1 MNEQLTKRIRGRV
14 ALITAAAMVLL
25 VAAPAFAEKDKE
37 DKSNQRSVTG
47 LVTDKAENPIDGA
60 IVQLKDLKT
69 LQIRSF
75 ITKGNGEYHF
85 YSLST
90 DTDYE
95 LKADS
100 QGKSSNTRTLSS
112 FDSRKQA
119 QMNLKIDK

>member
-1 MNEQLTKRIRGRV
+1 MKEQLTNRISGRL
-14 ALITAAAMVLL
+14 ALITAAAMVLS
-25 VAAPAFAEKDKE
+25 VASPALAQKDKE
-37 DKSNQRSVTG
+37 DKTNQRSVTG

-75 ITKGNGEYHF
+75 ITKANGEYHF

>member
-1 MNEQLTKRIRGRV
+1 MKEQLTNRILGRV
-14 ALITAAAMVLL
+14 AVIAAAAMMLL
-25 VAAPAFAEKDKE
+25 VVSPAFAQKDKE
-37 DKSNQRSVTG
+37 DKTNQRSVTG

-60 IVQLKDLKT
+60 VVQLKDLKT

-75 ITKGNGEYHF
+75 LTKANGEYHF

-90 DTDYE
+90 DSDYE

>member
-1 MNEQLTKRIRGRV
+1 MREQLTNRILGRV
-14 ALITAAAMVLL
+14 GVIAAAAVMLL
-25 VAAPAFAEKDKE
+25 VVSPAFAQKDKE
-37 DKSNQRSVTG
+37 DKTNQRSVTG

-60 IVQLKDLKT
+60 VVQLKDLKT

-75 ITKGNGEYHF
+75 ITKANGEYHF

>member
-1 MNEQLTKRIRGRV
+1 MKEQLTNRILGRV
-14 ALITAAAMVLL
+14 AVIAAAAMML
-25 VAAPAFAEKDKE
+25 VVSPAFAQKDKE
-37 DKSNQRSVTG
+37 DKTNQRSVTG

-60 IVQLKDLKT
+60 VVQLKDLKT

-75 ITKGNGEYHF
+75 ITKANGEYHF

>member
-1 MNEQLTKRIRGRV
+1 MKEQLTKRGLARV
-14 ALITAAAMVLL
+14 ALLTAAVMMLL
-25 VAAPAFAEKDKE
+25 VVSPALAEKNKE
-37 DKSNQRSVTG
+37 DKTNQRSVTG

-60 IVQLKDLKT
+60 VVQLKDLKT

-75 ITKGNGEYHF
+75 ITKANGEYHF